1 MAQVITGL
9 ENCLESPPKV
19 LGDAARFGLLANQA
33 SVNKNF
39 EYASTLL
46 ARRFPGKLSALFS
59 PQHGFWGEQQENMI
73 ETSHSRDSLLG
84 VPVYSLYSETRK
96 PTKAMLEGLE
106 LLIIDLQDVGTR
118 IYTFAWTMM
127 ACLEACTSAKI
138 PVLVLDRPNP
148 LGGDAFE
155 GPLLDLH
162 YASFVGRSAIPMRH
176 GLTMGELAHWLNA
189 QHKIG
194 ADLHVVKMIGW
205 SRGMLWPE
213 TGRTWVITSPNL
225 PRWEGCLVY
234 PGQVLLEGTNISE
247 GRGTTT
253 PFEMVGAPFVSPSK
267 LLDELSPYKLTGIHL
282 RPVRFVPTFHKWRD
296 KSCGGLY
303 LHVTDPRIFEPV
315 RTTLALITTI
325 RRLWPSDFAWRDP
338 PYEYETVKRPIDIL
352 FGNCLFREALEK
364 NPIKMPRSDELLF
377 LDKAAWRRTG
387 VCAPSVRRLMMF
399 VVECLAFFSLDVG
412 VGAEEFPH

>member
-1 MAQVITGL
+1 MASVTTGL

-19 LGDAARFGLLANQA
+19 LRDAARFGLLANQA
-33 SVNKNF
+33 SVNKEF

-46 ARRFPGKLSALFS
+46 ARRFPGRLAALFS

-73 ETSHSRDSLLG
+73 ETGHGRDAVLG

-96 PTKAMLEGLE
+96 PTPAMLQGLE
-106 LLIIDLQDVGTR
+106 CLVIDLQDVGTR

-127 ACLEACTSAKI
+127 ACLEACAAAKI
-138 PVLVLDRPNP
+138 PVVVLDRPNP
-148 LGGDAFE
+148 LGGDSVE

-176 GLTMGELAHWLNA
+176 GLTMGELAQWLNA
-189 QHKIG
+189 EHKIG
-194 ADLHVVKMIGW
+194 ADLHVVKMSGW
-205 SRGMLWPE
+205 SRRMLWPE
-213 TGRTWVITSPNL
+213 TGRTWVLTSPNL

-234 PGQVLLEGTNISE
+234 PGQVLLEGTNVSE

-253 PFEMVGAPFVSPSK
+253 PFEVLGAPFVSPMK
-267 LLDELSPYKLTGIHL
+267 LLAGLEPFKLTGLRL
-282 RPVRFVPTFHKWRD
+282 RPVRFLPTFHKWRD

-303 LHVTDPRIFEPV
+303 LHVTDPATFQPV

-325 RRLWPSDFAWRDP
+325 RRLWPSEFAWRDP

-352 FGNCLFREALEK
+352 FGNCRFREAIERDAVKTPADL
-364 NPIKMPRSDELLF
+364 DELLF
-377 LDKAAWRRTG
+377 LDKAAWRKQ
-387 VCAPSVRRLMMF
+387 V
-399 VVECLAFFSLDVG
+399 
-412 VGAEEFPH
+412 AEHLLYGG